1 MADIDPHP
9 AFPRRALDAPNMEQ
23 ALQPGS
29 APPDAYAAAAEA
41 REEQAVRRRWLRPM
55 LMLSVPLILA
65 GAAGYVWLTGGQ
77 YVSTDNAY
85 VNQDKVSISADVA
98 GRIVEVAVRENQ
110 PIKAGD
116 LLFRIDPD
124 PYRIALQQSDAALAA
139 AHVQVN
145 TLSTDSGGAAADI
158 ASARADIALA
168 QATYDRQTELMK
180 RGFTTRAS
188 LDTAAHE
195 LAAAKAQ
202 LATAQASAARA
213 RSQMGSG
220 SALSGSPAAIQ
231 AALAQ
236 RAKAEL
242 DVKRTAVRAPVDG
255 TVSQASRLQV
265 GQMMMTGLPA
275 VSIVQSDRS
284 WVDAN
289 FKETDIDRMRV
300 GQPAEVTFDAYK
312 DLKLKGHV
320 ESIGAGTGSQFS
332 VLPAQNATG
341 NWVKVTQ
348 RVPVRIA
355 IDEKSPRQL
364 IAGLSAV
371 VKVDVR
377 DDGQR

>member
-1 MADIDPHP
+1 
-9 AFPRRALDAPNMEQ
+9 MEQ